1 MIEGKDFFY
10 IEEDGGKRIVF
21 TEIFLR
27 ERGRCCGSGC
37 QKCCYEPK
45 HQSGNTVLKEKSE

>member
-21 TEIFLR
+21 TKEFLKG
-27 ERGRCCGSGC
+27 RGTCCGSGC
-37 QKCCYEPK
+37 MECPYEPK
-45 HQSGNTVLKEKSE
+45 HERGSKVLK